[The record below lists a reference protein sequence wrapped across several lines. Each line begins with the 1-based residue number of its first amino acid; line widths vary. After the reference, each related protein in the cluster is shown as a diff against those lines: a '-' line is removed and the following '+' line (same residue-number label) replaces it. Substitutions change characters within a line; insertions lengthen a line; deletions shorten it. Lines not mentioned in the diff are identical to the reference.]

1 MQKLQLYISNTRIDL
16 FKDESVS
23 ITQTIKNVK
32 DISKL
37 FTEFTQSFTI
47 PASKTNNK
55 IFKHY
60 YNYDITLGS
69 FDARFKVS
77 AKLELNSIP
86 FKKGFIRL
94 EGVEL
99 KKNKPY
105 AYKITFFGETVN
117 LKDIVAE
124 DDLSDIFDGIT
135 TYDLDY
141 DFSTVRGKLIGS
153 PGAVVCPLITHTR
166 QLYYQTTGNVGE
178 GNLYYAGSTSAN
190 GVYWSDLKYA
200 MRLYEIIQ
208 QIQNKYTTAN
218 GYPSNLVFSTDFFS
232 TSNADFY
239 NLYMWLSRKS
249 GTVEPAEQ
257 VSIQYRTIGT
267 WNAGGSNSGPI
278 TSSGTGII
286 VPGNAVTYPAYI
298 SEFTC
303 TITPSVNNVD
313 YNYRIK
319 RNGFIVQQADDVQG
333 QVVLDE
339 SNFTLNAGTYTIEV
353 GSLGTIS
360 WNAGQTTWSITGQ
373 DDPEAIGT
381 YTDTFSSVNTI
392 SQSTTF
398 EFKINEQIPKIKVI
412 DFLTGLFKMFNLVAY
427 VNDAG
432 TIVVQKLSDY
442 YAASTTV
449 WDINDYIDVKKSK
462 VDVALPYKEIDL
474 EFKGLKT
481 FLAQQ
486 YTQLYNK
493 GWGSEEYVGDRF
505 DGPSPIYKVQVP
517 FEHLQYQRLKNLT
530 TGNNT
535 TIQWGWFVNENKNNI
550 KGSPL
555 IFYNI
560 YQSSSTTAISLKNT
574 ASSNSTESSY
584 NIPSNSRALSAGT
597 STSNINFYNET
608 NEYTNTSS
616 FTGTLFK
623 NYYEDYI
630 TEIFS
635 VKRRLTKITAFLPMK
650 MIYNMK
656 LNDKISLDNRTYKI
670 NSVKTNL
677 TTGKSDFELLNVVV

>member
-1 MQKLQLYISNTRIDL
+1 MQKLQVYISGTRIDL
-16 FKDESVS
+16 FKDETVS
-23 ITQTIKNVK
+23 ITQTLKNIR
-32 DISKL
+32 DISKI
-37 FTEFTQSFTI
+37 FTEFTQSFTV

-60 YNYDITLGS
+60 YNFDITIGA
-69 FDARFKVS
+69 FDARNKVS
-77 AKLELNSIP
+77 SEIHLNSIP

-99 KKNKPY
+99 QKNKPY

-124 DDLSDIFDGIT
+124 DDLADIFDGIT

-141 DFSTVRGKLIGS
+141 DYSNVRTKLTGS

-166 QLYYQTTGNVGE
+166 QLYYQSSGGVAEGNV
-178 GNLYYAGSTSAN
+178 YYASASSAN

-208 QIQNKYTTAN
+208 QIQSKYTTAN
-218 GYPSNLVFSTDFFS
+218 GYPSNIVFSDDFFA
-232 TSNADFY
+232 TSNLDFY
-239 NLYMWLSRKS
+239 NLYLWLSRKS

-257 VSIQYRTIGT
+257 VSLQWNTIGT
-267 WNAGGSNSGPI
+267 YNAGGSNDGPTTTAGTAI
-278 TSSGTGII
+278 TIPSSAT
-286 VPGNAVTYPAYI
+286 TYPSSII
-298 SEFTC
+298 SNEIR
-303 TITPSVNNVD
+303 ITPSDNAVPF
-313 YNYRIK
+313 NYEIYRGSYIIDS
-319 RNGFIVQQADDVQG
+319 GEDVTGQQII
-333 QVVLDE
+333 DE
-339 SNFTLNAGTYTIEV
+339 GDIGTLTAGTYKIKV
-353 GSLGTIS
+353 ASAGTVS
-360 WNAGQTTWSITGQ
+360 WNSGQTTWEIVG
-373 DDPEAIGT
+373 EEGGEVIGT
-381 YTDTFSSVNTI
+381 WTDTYSNASTT
-392 SQSTTF
+392 STSTTF
-398 EFKINEQIPKIKVI
+398 RFVISEQIPKIKVM
-412 DFLTGLFKMFNLVAY
+412 DFLTGLFKMFNLTAY

-442 YAASTTV
+442 YAASSTV
-449 WDINDYIDVKKSK
+449 WNIDEYVDTKKSK
-462 VDVALPYKEIDL
+462 VDVALPFKEIDL
-474 EFKGLKT
+474 EYKGLKT
-481 FLAQQ
+481 FLAEQ
-486 YTQLYNK
+486 YGQLYNK

-505 DGPSPIYKVQVP
+505 DGPSPVYKVQLP
-517 FEHLQYQRLKNLT
+517 FEHLQYQRVVNTT

-535 TIQWGWFVNENKNNI
+535 TAQWGWFVNESKNAI

-560 YQSSSTTAISLKNT
+560 FQSSVSTAISLKNT
-574 ASSNSTESSY
+574 AASNSSESSY
-584 NIPSNSRALSAGT
+584 NIPSNSRALASGT
-597 STSNINFYNET
+597 STSNINFFNET
-608 NEYTNTSS
+608 NEYTKTTT

-635 VKRRLTKITAFLPMK
+635 QKRRLTKLTAYLPLK

-656 LNDKISLDNRTYKI
+656 LNDKISLDNKTYKI

-677 TTGKSDFELLNVVV
+677 TTGKSDFELLNVV